1 MQHGSR
7 NASNGILLRKTNGLI
22 PKRIIEYV
30 LSYIGINKQA
40 IEHPAAMHPILYNF
54 DRFVGHASQGVPDVP
69 KYEHCH
75 GVTEGPDERSEN
87 VTNLMVA
94 MLA

>member
-1 MQHGSR
+1 MR
-7 NASNGILLRKTNGLI
+7 L
-22 PKRIIEYV
+22 
-30 LSYIGINKQA
+30 
-40 IEHPAAMHPILYNF
+40 LYNF
-54 DRFVGHASQGVPDVP
+54 DRFVGHTSQGVPDVP

-94 MLA
+94 ILA